1 MRCFPLT
8 QFLPRQAGQ
17 RFTWPVATCALIALN
32 LMAWFAV
39 ASVYHVSP
47 FSPQHSFLLLKVGAI
62 NGELLGAGQW
72 WRLITSQFLHVHFP
86 HLVFNVG
93 SLLLLG
99 ILLESELGFWRF
111 IVLYLGSGV
120 VGQIIGVAA
129 TPALVS
135 SGASQATMG
144 LAGGAAVGLLR
155 QPHARTAR
163 LIILLIV
170 VAVQVILDVAAAGYI
185 KAGHLGGFCAGA
197 VIWYALRRKRD
208 INSRN
213 ERR

>member
-8 QFLPRQAGQ
+8 HFRPCQAGQ

-39 ASVYHVSP
+39 ASVYHSSP
-47 FSPQHSFLLLKVGAI
+47 FSPQHSLRLLEVGAI

-86 HLVFNVG
+86 HLVFNLG
-93 SLLLLG
+93 ALLLLG
-99 ILLESELGFWRF
+99 ILMESELGFWRL

-120 VGQIIGVAA
+120 VGQIIGVVA

-144 LAGGAAVGLLR
+144 LAGGAAVGLLLR
-155 QPHARTAR
+155 PQARTAR
-163 LIILLIV
+163 LIILLTVI
-170 VAVQVILDVAAAGYI
+170 AVQVTLDLATAGYI
-185 KAGHLGGFCAGA
+185 KAGHLGGFCAGV
-197 VIWYALRRKRD
+197 VIWFAVRRKRD
-208 INSRN
+208 VNSR
-213 ERR
+213 E